1 MAVAMALK
9 TGGEA
14 FAAVG
19 EREEVGLEAGEFG
32 KVILSVGCL
41 GLCGVQFTTYVD

>member
-19 EREEVGLEAGEFG
+19 EREEVGLGAGEFG
-32 KVILSVGCL
+32 KVILSVGYS
-41 GLCGVQFTTYVD
+41 GLRRAKFMTYVD